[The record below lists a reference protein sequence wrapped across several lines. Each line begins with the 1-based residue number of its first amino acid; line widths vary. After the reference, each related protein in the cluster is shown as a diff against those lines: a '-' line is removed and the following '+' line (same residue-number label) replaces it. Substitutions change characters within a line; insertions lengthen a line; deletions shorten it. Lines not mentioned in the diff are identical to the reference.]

1 MYNWRT
7 LFCRDGT
14 YAKVSGKKE
23 WAFLKEKITD
33 SLSSIGNLSEAETRS
48 KELVR
53 RLLQLYAI
61 HKNTNWQ
68 GHPYKNVSWST
79 IHSNEKVKIIY
90 MSTKN
95 I

>member
-1 MYNWRT
+1 M
-7 LFCRDGT
+7 
-14 YAKVSGKKE
+14 SGKKE

-33 SLSSIGNLSEAETRS
+33 SLSSIGNLEAETRS

-53 RLLQLYAI
+53 RPLQLYAI

-68 GHPYKNVSWST
+68 GYPYKNVSWGTSYT
-79 IHSNEKVKIIY
+79 NEKVKIIY
-90 MSTKN
+90 MSIKN

>member
-1 MYNWRT
+1 M
-7 LFCRDGT
+7 
-14 YAKVSGKKE
+14 SGKKE

-33 SLSSIGNLSEAETRS
+33 SLSSIGNLEAETRS

-68 GHPYKNVSWST
+68 GHPYKNVSWGTS
-79 IHSNEKVKIIY
+79 HSNGKVKIIY
-90 MSTKN
+90 MSIKN